1 MNVKAFI
8 QRHPVGVYF
17 SLAFL
22 LSYGGF
28 IVVDGPKLA
37 RGATIRPLDAL
48 LLFPVLVVGVGLI
61 GIILT
66 ALVDGRAGLRDLFSR
81 MGRWR
86 VNVGWYAALLIPP
99 VLILTVLFSL
109 SALVS
114 PAFAPGFFPL
124 GVVFGLIPGF
134 FEEIGWM
141 GFAFPKMRGNMRN
154 RSVLATGVLL
164 GALWGLWH
172 APVVDSLGAAAPH
185 GVYWL
190 PFFLSFIALVAAIR
204 VLIVW
209 IYANTQSVLLAQ
221 LMHFSSTA
229 WSCSAPRTPPR
240 RRRRCGTR
248 STPPRSG
255 WSWRSSSPSMARTW
269 YGKERGTASRWLR
282 VREQFQLEWCFRR
295 SRRRA

>member
-1 MNVKAFI
+1 MNIRAFV

-17 SLAFL
+17 SLVFL

-28 IVVDGPKLA
+28 VLVDGPKLA
-37 RGATIRPLDAL
+37 RGEAIQPLDAL
-48 LLFPVLVVGVGLI
+48 LLFPVLVVGVGLV

-66 ALVDGRAGLRDLFSR
+66 AISDGRAGLRDLFSR

-86 VNVGWYAALLIPP
+86 VNLGWYVAALLIPP
-99 VLILTVLFSL
+99 VLILTVLSGL
-109 SALVS
+109 SKLVS

-124 GVVFGLIPGF
+124 GVVFGLFPAL
-134 FEEIGWM
+134 FEEVGWT
-141 GFAFPKMRGNMRN
+141 GFAFPKMRVAMKS

-185 GVYWL
+185 GVYWP
-190 PFFLSFIALVAAIR
+190 PFFLSFIALVTAIR

-221 LMHFSSTA
+221 LMHFSSTG
-229 WSCSAPRTPPR
+229 CLVMLSAAHA
-240 RRRRCGTR
+240 
-248 STPPRSG
+248 
-255 WSWRSSSPSMARTW
+255 SPAQEALW
-269 YGKERGTASRWLR
+269 YAIYAAALWVVVAVVVAIYGKNLARRPALR
-282 VREQFQLEWCFRR
+282 RVALPQ
-295 SRRRA
+295 SA